1 MIGIRPIICLHT
13 SDRSF
18 AEGQE
23 KQSRD
28 AGVLNCNAL
37 RQGIWAKAMTL

>member
-1 MIGIRPIICLHT
+1 VIGIRSIICLHT

-23 KQSRD
+23 KQNCD

-37 RQGIWAKAMTL
+37 QQGIWAKAMTL